1 MTGTG
6 LALASSSFSYQW
18 TYDVFINFRGEDTR
32 HGFTGNL
39 HNALK
44 KVGVH
49 TFFDDEELKRGDE
62 IKPGLLNAIENS
74 RMAIIVFSKNYAFS
88 TFCLDE
94 LVQIHE
100 CIKRKGRLVLPI
112 FYDVD
117 PSEVR
122 HLMGNY
128 KKDLSM
134 HMEKR
139 RADEDKIQRWK
150 LALHEVADISSL
162 HFIPGKNGFEYQFIE
177 TIVKEISRKI
187 NRVPIDVSE
196 YPVGLESRVKEITS
210 LLQIGSNDKVIMV
223 GICGIGGVGK
233 TTIARAVYNSIA
245 DHFEGLCFLHDVKGK
260 SKKLGLEGIQEI
272 ILSKI
277 VGVDI
282 KIQNVNEGVQ
292 EMKNRFKEKKMLLI
306 LDNVENHEQLKKL
319 AGGCNWFNDGSRIII
334 TTRNE
339 LLLVVHSVEI
349 RYDMEVLNAEESL
362 ELLRWNA
369 FRNHQVDPHYKDVL
383 NRAVTYAQGLPLS
396 LELIGSNLC
405 EKTINEWESALDAYK
420 LSPHKDIHQVL
431 RLSYEVLEE
440 AEKEIFLDIACLF
453 NGENL
458 EYVKYMVE
466 AVHDYDDLSY
476 FIEVLVDK
484 RLIKIEKFLNRI
496 QMHDLIRDMGRKI
509 VREES
514 PDNPGERSRL
524 WLHRDIVDVLEC
536 NTGTN
541 KVKMIGQDNWSE
553 CIEVNWDGEAF
564 KSMKELKILIFKNV
578 KFSEDPKYLP
588 ESLKVLKWRGDTR
601 SIKSQKFEGI
611 KPYALREFD

>member
-334 TTRNE
+334 TTRDE
-339 LLLVVHSVEI
+339 LLLVAHSVEI

-369 FRNHQVDPHYKDVL
+369 FRNHQ
-383 NRAVTYAQGLPLS
+383 
-396 LELIGSNLC
+396 
-405 EKTINEWESALDAYK
+405 TINEWESALDAYK

-466 AVHDYDDLSY
+466 AVHDYDYLSY
-476 FIEVLVDK
+476 SIEVLVDK

-588 ESLKVLKWRGDTR
+588 ESLKMLKWRDTR